1 MEFSVSSFAN
11 SLFDY
16 ILESRQFP
24 YMHDEGRD
32 KSKHPKR
39 EPLHLKKAIR
49 DSKLITGDENSMT
62 FDIGSEQLELSHPYY
77 HILQNAPVI
86 HKANRGTEKS
96 KGSQARVEKAK
107 RDYEKVSW
115 NGKTFTKEYS
125 RNVRGSRMSK
135 ATDYRYKGA
144 VVIGGKVKYSVANGD
159 SSSYVNSHYQYIDK
173 ILDTEVVDRLALE
186 YGLKKGKKSDSGL
199 GEEYALQE
207 ESKYTT
213 NMLDIFE
220 SHNLGE

>member
-1 MEFSVSSFAN
+1 MEFSLSSFVN

-86 HKANRGTEKS
+86 RKANRGTEKS

-115 NGKTFTKEYS
+115 NGKTFVKEYS
-125 RNVRGSRMSK
+125 RNVRGQRASKTASRWNNGEFIN
-135 ATDYRYKGA
+135 RE
-144 VVIGGKVKYSVANGD
+144 ANT
-159 SSSYVNSHYQYIDK
+159 YVNIHYQYIDK

-186 YGLKKGKKSDSGL
+186 YGFRKPKKIDSGL
-199 GEEYALQE
+199 GAEYALQE
-207 ESKYTT
+207 ESNYTT